1 MVGNVREHKAAGTS
15 AHASRPAR
23 PQTVGRPPPRTRRG
37 DRKDKGIDGRVARS
51 LRTIDHII
59 DALLDLLE
67 QDGDLRPTVV
77 QVADRAGVSR
87 RAVYLHFD
95 SLEALFATAAARRA
109 TEVCSSWQTP
119 SHATPLAER
128 IVWFTDHWAVLSE
141 ALRPLRQA
149 GALYEPFSPQ
159 VQATFD
165 RARRWARSAVELV
178 FLPELS
184 NRCAHERAPLAAAL
198 HHATS
203 WSGWDDLHRQG
214 VDTEQASAAMR
225 LLLTALL
232 GPADRMAHFCQH
244 EADPSEAPGPR
255 DPSGPA
261 PPPASPWI

>member
-1 MVGNVREHKAAGTS
+1 MGDLRAHELAAAA
-15 AHASRPAR
+15 AHTPRPAR
-23 PQTVGRPPPRTRRG
+23 PQPSGRPPSRAKRTER
-37 DRKDKGIDGRVARS
+37 KGIDGRVARS

-109 TEVCSSWQTP
+109 TEVCSTWQTP
-119 SHATPLAER
+119 DTDTPLAER
-128 IVWFTDHWAVLSE
+128 IDWFTDHWSVLSE

-165 RARRWARSAVELV
+165 RARQWARGAVELV

-184 NRCAHERAPLAAAL
+184 ARCSHDRAPLTAAL

-214 VDTEQASAAMR
+214 VDSTQAGAAMR

-232 GPADRMAHFCQH
+232 TPANLTANYCEH
-244 EADPSEAPGPR
+244 EATDR
-255 DPSGPA
+255 LDRRT
-261 PPPASPWI
+261 WT

>member
-1 MVGNVREHKAAGTS
+1 M
-15 AHASRPAR
+15 
-23 PQTVGRPPPRTRRG
+23 
-37 DRKDKGIDGRVARS
+37 ARS
-51 LRTIDHII
+51 LRTIDHIV

-109 TEVCSSWQTP
+109 TEVCSTWKAP
-119 SHATPLAER
+119 NPRTPLEER
-128 IVWFTDHWAVLSE
+128 IEWFTDHWSVLSE

-165 RARRWARSAVELV
+165 RARQWARGAVELV
-178 FLPELS
+178 FLPELTA
-184 NRCAHERAPLAAAL
+184 RCHHERAPLAAAL

-214 VDTEQASAAMR
+214 VASTDASAAMR

-232 GPADRMAHFCQH
+232 APADRVAHFCQH
-244 EADPSEAPGPR
+244 EPDPPEP
-255 DPSGPA
+255 DT
-261 PPPASPWI
+261 PPWT

>member
-1 MVGNVREHKAAGTS
+1 
-15 AHASRPAR
+15 
-23 PQTVGRPPPRTRRG
+23 
-37 DRKDKGIDGRVARS
+37 
-51 LRTIDHII
+51 
-59 DALLDLLE
+59 
-67 QDGDLRPTVV
+67 
-77 QVADRAGVSR
+77 
-87 RAVYLHFD
+87 
-95 SLEALFATAAARRA
+95 
-109 TEVCSSWQTP
+109 
-119 SHATPLAER
+119 
-128 IVWFTDHWAVLSE
+128 
-141 ALRPLRQA
+141 
-149 GALYEPFSPQ
+149 
-159 VQATFD
+159 
-165 RARRWARSAVELV
+165 V